1 MRLLASTDIAL
12 RTLMRLA
19 HSPGNHINSDEL
31 ARELAV
37 SRNHLQKVVQT
48 LTDGGFVE
56 TLRGPKGGVRLA
68 RPTTGIHVGEVVRW
82 FEREQAVVD
91 CFQPDGGTC
100 TLRFGCR
107 LKARLNEAGEVFLAH
122 LDGTTLDELV
132 SGP

>member
-12 RTLMRLA
+12 RTLMQLA
-19 HSPGNHINSDEL
+19 IRPQHHINTDEL

-68 RPTTGIHVGEVVRW
+68 RSTTEIHVGEVVRW

-91 CFQPDGGTC
+91 CFQSDGGTC

-107 LKARLNEAGEVFLAH
+107 LKARLSEAGEVFLAH

-132 SGP
+132 S

>member
-12 RTLMRLA
+12 RTLMQLA
-19 HSPGNHINSDEL
+19 HQPEHHINTDEL
-31 ARELAV
+31 ARELV
-37 SRNHLQKVVQT
+37 ISRNHLQKVVQT

-68 RPTTGIHVGEVVRW
+68 RSTDSIHVGQVIRW

-91 CFQPDGGTC
+91 CFQTDGGTC

-107 LKARLNEAGEVFLAH
+107 LKARLSEATEVFLAH
-122 LDGTTLDELV
+122 LDHTTLAELI
-132 SGP
+132 S